1 MTEAMHRQGRIGWRS
16 LLVCLTALHLLGC
29 ATPPQRC
36 CELGTLEEPTV
47 PSRLSTDRSDGVAI
61 HAMGLVGTPYRY
73 GGNTPQGGF
82 DCSGL
87 IAYVFQNSAGLA
99 PPRTVNRLQ
108 YWGQPVS
115 RQQLRTG
122 DVVLLAQRNE
132 VTHAGIYV
140 GDDRFVHAPSS
151 GGEVRLDDL
160 RSSYWSRWQT
170 QFRRP

>member
-1 MTEAMHRQGRIGWRS
+1 MQGRCRAAWRV
-16 LLVCLTALHLLGC
+16 LLACLTAMHLLGC
-29 ATPPQRC
+29 ATAPQSRPDQAAP
-36 CELGTLEEPTV
+36 ELSAL
-47 PSRLSTDRSDGVAI
+47 PSRLPADLSDGVAM

-87 IAYVFQNSAGLA
+87 IAYVFQNSAGVA
-99 PPRTVNRLQ
+99 PPRTVSRLQ

-160 RSSYWSRWQT
+160 RSSYWSRWQA